1 MEEVREGISRKGL
14 DFLKEIVMRKEHEL
28 TDEQEARM
36 RKELMEEPNLFD
48 PAERNNDI
56 PTGTSVYLPL
66 WITRYLRIRK
76 IITGKPVS
84 KQIEAIVKEFIAS
97 EILELLEGGSG

>member
-1 MEEVREGISRKGL
+1 MVEVGEGISRKGL
-14 DFLKEIVMRKEHEL
+14 DFLKEIIMRKEHEL
-28 TDEQEARM
+28 TDDQKSRM

-48 PAERNNDI
+48 PLERNNDI

-66 WITRYLRIRK
+66 WMTRYLRIRK

-84 KQIEAIVKEFIAS
+84 KQIEAMVKEFIAS
-97 EILELLEGGSG
+97 EILELLEEGSG